1 MTQTMPEA
9 VPDTTKTRPE
19 TGGWWSRRP
28 WLHMF
33 LGGLGLWVAT
43 VLVTFATSNVNLVPT
58 VILLGSFLVPVA
70 FVTYAFGHADQ
81 VVTAQRIFTAFV
93 YGGVL
98 GVLGASVLEA
108 AFLRQ
113 PSGPAYVGVGLI
125 EEAAKLAAL
134 WLVARRLPR
143 YTMRDGIVL
152 GATVGF
158 GFAAFESAG
167 YAFNAL
173 FTAGGP
179 SLLNLVETEVLRGIL
194 TPVGHGLWTAILGGT
209 LFGVAARRG
218 RLRPSRAVLG
228 SYVLVA
234 LLHGL
239 WDASRGIAVWLT
251 LLLTATPVQWAL
263 IELGRAPDV
272 TPRQLHL
279 FTILSWGLLALDA
292 LLGVVILRGRW
303 RRATT
308 RNQPHTPA
316 PLPLVTAAV
325 LVAALVLA
333 GCSTSSASSAGTTSS
348 SATTPAVAVAPSA
361 LALQQQ
367 FVKVVKQVGPS
378 VVLIQTSQGLG
389 SGIVFDA
396 NGNVVTNN
404 HVVQGA
410 SGFQVTLADGKQYPA
425 RLVGS
430 FATDDLAVLHIDAR
444 GLHPAGF
451 ADSSQLEVGDV
462 ALAIGNPLGLQS
474 SVTEGIV
481 SALGRTVNEENG
493 VALPNV
499 IQTSAPINPGN
510 SGGALVDLKGR
521 VIGIPTL
528 AATDPQ
534 LGGGAAGG
542 IGFAIPSN
550 TVRDVAA
557 QLIGQGKVTNS
568 HRAWLGVEVAA
579 TTSGGLLVTEVQPG
593 GPAAKAG
600 IRAGELVTKLD
611 GTATPDPAVLADVL
625 AGLRPGQTVTVTAAR
640 PGGAG
645 RTVRVTLG
653 QFPG

>member
-9 VPDTTKTRPE
+9 VPATTLTNPE
-19 TGGWWSRRP
+19 TDGWWSRRP
-28 WLHMF
+28 WLHML

-43 VLVTFATSNVNLVPT
+43 VVVTFATSNANLVPT

-152 GATVGF
+152 GAAVGF

-209 LFGVAARRG
+209 LFGVAARHG
-218 RLRPSRAVLG
+218 RLRLSRAVLG

-263 IELGRAPDV
+263 IELGHAPEV
-272 TPRQLHL
+272 TAAQVHL
-279 FTILSWGLLALDA
+279 FTILSWGLLGLDA

-303 RRATT
+303 RRATD
-308 RNQPHTPA
+308 RDRPHPRT
-316 PLPLVTAAV
+316 PLPLVTVALV
-325 LVAALVLA
+325 VAALVLA
-333 GCSTSSASSAGTTSS
+333 GCSTSPASSTSS
-348 SATTPAVAVAPSA
+348 SVATPAVAVAPSA

-389 SGIVFDA
+389 SGIVLDA

-410 SGFQVTLADGKQYPA
+410 GGFQVTLADGKQYPA

-430 FATDDLAVLHIDAR
+430 FAADDLAVLHIDAG

-451 ADSSQLEVGDV
+451 ADSSQLQVGDV
-462 ALAIGNPLGLQS
+462 TLAIGNPLGLQS

-510 SGGALVDLKGR
+510 SGGALVDLQGR

-534 LGGGAAGG
+534 LGGGAAAG

-557 QLIGQGKVTNS
+557 QLISQGKVTNS

-579 TTSGGLLVTEVQPG
+579 TTSGGLLITKVEPG

-600 IRAGELVTKLD
+600 IEAGELVTNVN
-611 GTATPDPAVLADVL
+611 GTATPDPGTLADVL
-625 AGLRPGQTVTVTAAR
+625 AGLRPGQTVTVAATR
-640 PGGAG
+640 PGGAE